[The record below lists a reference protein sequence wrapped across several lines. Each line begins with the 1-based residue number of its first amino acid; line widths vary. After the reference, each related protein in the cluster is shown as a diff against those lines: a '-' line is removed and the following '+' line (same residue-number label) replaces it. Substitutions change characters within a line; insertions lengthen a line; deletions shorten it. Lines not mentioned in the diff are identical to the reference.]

1 MEKLRIGVIGVCGRG
16 GIADQWRDNARS
28 RVVARADVPP
38 LPML

>member
-1 MEKLRIGVIGVCGRG
+1 MEKPRIGVIGVCGCG

-28 RVVARADVPP
+28 RVVAGADVPP